1 MGDFVAENRPT
12 LVTFDGHLLEGQD
25 VGVRQHLEQLDL
37 AQGGNGKAILFV
49 VYQDLFEGDD
59 GAGTS

>member
-1 MGDFVAENRPT
+1 MAVDRPT

-37 AQGGNGKAILFV
+37 AQGSNGKAI
-49 VYQDLFEGDD
+49 LFEGDD